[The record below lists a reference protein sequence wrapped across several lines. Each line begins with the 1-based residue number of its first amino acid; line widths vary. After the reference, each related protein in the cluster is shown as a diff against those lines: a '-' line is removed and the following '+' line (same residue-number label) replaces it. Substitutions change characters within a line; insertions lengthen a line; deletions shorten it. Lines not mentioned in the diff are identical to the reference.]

1 MNQTLCPAEFLPLEL
16 VDPRPPAFSDDALA
30 LRFCD
35 RHEGDLRF
43 VAAWGNWFRW
53 DGARWRQDDTLYAY
67 DLARLV
73 CREAAAECNGSGN
86 AKAAIASAKTVAAV
100 ERLARADRRI
110 AATID
115 QWDCDPLLL
124 NPPTGVV
131 DLRTGDMRAHRAED
145 FMTKITAIAPGG
157 ECPLFLAF
165 LNGLREATARLSPT
179 FNARSAMR
187 SPDSL

>member
-1 MNQTLCPAEFLPLEL
+1 MNARARPANYHKLPREEQDAWYAENVIDL
-16 VDPRPPAFSDDALA
+16 PPAFTDDALA

-35 RHEGDLRF
+35 RHEGVFLF
-43 VAAWGNWFRW
+43 VAAWGKWFRW

-67 DLARLV
+67 DLGRLV

-115 QWDCDPLLL
+115 QWDRDP
-124 NPPTGVV
+124 
-131 DLRTGDMRAHRAED
+131 
-145 FMTKITAIAPGG
+145 
-157 ECPLFLAF
+157 C
-165 LNGLREATARLSPT
+165 S
-179 FNARSAMR
+179 
-187 SPDSL
+187 